1 MSLLVNPFFQIG
13 AGLLARS
20 GPSLQPINPYG
31 GINDGLMAVQAARQ
45 DEQRA
50 QYLQM
55 QQQQMAQEME
65 RQKRQDEYAATLT
78 DPTARAF
85 PQIAAQQ
92 ALQAQ
97 YAAPTPRVELTTAG
111 ALGLAGYDSKTPIEA
126 TYTGTQLTDVNPL
139 TPPAAAPDPRG
150 TTGGLYDAAKR
161 EGYTGSL
168 TDFMNMRDQNKA
180 VKIDMGGTD
189 RVTPQEAK
197 LMRYPDGSPVA
208 PGTLWEE
215 ARAKGVTV
223 ATRADE
229 KVEEIDAKEELAQG
243 KAGVPLNDY
252 VASVESWRADPK
264 STEKWAAI
272 EQQRRRLAQMVAS
285 VRNPGRAPTDADVNL
300 ALQDVPSPVSGL
312 GGIAAITDGGDP
324 FMARLNV
331 LAQELGGTL
340 PGQPPKV
347 TTKKQYD
354 ALPSGTEYMEDDG
367 QIYRKP

>member
-1 MSLLVNPFFQIG
+1 MALLTNPFFQIG

-50 QYLQM
+50 LVLQM
-55 QQQQMAQEME
+55 QQEDMARKMA
-65 RQKRQDEYAATLT
+65 RQKGIDAYSMTLT

-85 PQIAAQQ
+85 PEIAAQQ

-97 YAAPTPRVELTTAG
+97 YAQRDTKGVKVVPGDEYGMPGMMVEVETLNGAPVNVTPIPPPTDGRTSAQKDYEAAKNDPAFEAYQNRMRQAG
-111 ALGLAGYDSKTPIEA
+111 AIKL
-126 TYTGTQLTDVNPL
+126 
-139 TPPAAAPDPRG
+139 
-150 TTGGLYDAAKR
+150 
-161 EGYTGSL
+161 
-168 TDFMNMRDQNKA
+168 
-180 VKIDMGGTD
+180 DMGGTD
-189 RVTPQEAK
+189 RITPQEAK
-197 LMRYPDGSPVA
+197 LMRYEDGSPVA

-229 KVEEIDAKEELAQG
+229 KVEEIDAKEAVAQERAVG
-243 KAGVPLNDY
+243 PLGDY
-252 VASVESWRADPK
+252 ASSVESWRADPQNV
-264 STEKWAAI
+264 EKWATI
-272 EQQRRRLAQMVAS
+272 EQERRRLAQMLAS

-312 GGIAAITDGGDP
+312 GGIAAVTGGGDP
-324 FMARLNV
+324 FTARLKV
-331 LAQELGGTL
+331 LAKELGGTL

-347 TTKKQYD
+347 TNKEQYD

-367 QIYRKP
+367 QLYRKP